1 MQIHFPFPFFK
12 QTTLADG
19 LQEALDL
26 GLATAV
32 GVCNYNTS
40 QLEEI
45 HGLLDKKGIPLAT
58 NQV

>member
-1 MQIHFPFPFFK
+1 M
-12 QTTLADG
+12 DM
-19 LQEALDL
+19 

-45 HGLLDKKGIPLAT
+45 HSLLDKKGIPLAT
-58 NQV
+58 NQVTAIHLVLALLQ